1 MAEKLVLIHG
11 WSDCSASFKALKQSL
26 VGLFSEKDIYFVD
39 YESREDHLT
48 FDDVVDGLRD
58 QLRVQKLIGSD
69 DTARAGDELNVI
81 VHSTGGLVVRDFISR
96 YYSHRLDACPVK
108 RVIMLAPAN
117 FGSPLAH
124 LGKSTLGSFMAG
136 RKELGNFFDT
146 GKQILS
152 GLELGSSYQWELAAR
167 DVLHKTQFF
176 SSKSIQATV
185 LVGLAKY
192 DGIKQAVNRP
202 GTDGTVVIAGTN
214 LNSVKFC
221 FDFSTGSYNWDHH
234 QTISESAFGI
244 IPGVNHSTIVEG
256 ACDKE
261 HDVHKFIVR
270 ALSTKN
276 EQDFD
281 NLRNDLAAF
290 SADSYKSSKPEES
303 QYQQFMV
310 RVVDDFDHAITDYR
324 IEFFV
329 SRRDDITKT
338 KDTKFGLLDLGKLT
352 DPLRKASD
360 EISYTI
366 CDEFHEYSNDAS
378 YRRFLVDNKRVR
390 DKLAEVKK
398 TIGEDVLL
406 TIKLHLPKVD
416 DGIKYQSEKLEN
428 IVIYDLE
435 HKYEGEPAIFFPN
448 TTTLLEFRV
457 NRLNNYVSVGQEP
470 LDQAAREKRYKANR

>member
-1 MAEKLVLIHG
+1 MTEKLVLIHG

-26 VGLFSEKDIYFVD
+26 VGLFAEKDIYFVD
-39 YESREDHLT
+39 YESREDHLS

-58 QLRVQKLIGSD
+58 QLRVQKLIGAD
-69 DTARAGDELNVI
+69 DTAKAGDELNVI

-96 YYSHRLDACPVK
+96 YYSHRLSACPIK

-152 GLELGSSYQWELAAR
+152 GLELGSPYQWDLAAR

-176 SSKSIQATV
+176 SSTLIQATV

-221 FDFSTGSYNWDHH
+221 FDFSSGSYDWDHQ
-234 QTISESAFGI
+234 QTISETAFGV
-244 IPGVNHSTIVEG
+244 IPGVNHSTIVDS
-256 ACDKE
+256 ACDKK
-261 HDVHKFIVR
+261 HDVHKFVVR
-270 ALSTKN
+270 ALSTKS
-276 EQDFD
+276 EHDFD
-281 NLRNDLAAF
+281 SLRADLTAF
-290 SADSYKSSKPEES
+290 SNSSYKTSKPEER

-310 RVVDDFDHAITDYR
+310 RVIDDFDHAIQDYR

-329 SRRDDITKT
+329 STKDDITKK
-338 KDTKFGLLDLGKLT
+338 KDTKFGLLNLGKLT
-352 DPLRKASD
+352 DPLKKASD
-360 EISYTI
+360 EISYAI

-378 YRRFLVDNKRVR
+378 YRRFLVDNKKVR
-390 DKLAEVKK
+390 DKLTEVK
-398 TIGEDVLL
+398 TAIGENVLL

-416 DGIKYQSEKLEN
+416 NGIKYQSEKLEN

-435 HKYEGEPAIFFPN
+435 HKYDGEPAIFFPN